1 MTQQKSQLHKT
12 LWDIANTLRGNM
24 GADEFRDYI
33 LGFIFY
39 KYLSEKTLNYANSLL
54 APEGKN
60 YKDLPS
66 DESDP
71 YISAIRTEALSSLGY
86 FLLPDQLFSFIVEEI
101 KTKDA
106 FIIDRL
112 PTIFNA
118 IEQSTTGSES
128 EDDFGGLF
136 EEIDLTSSKLGRTE
150 DDKNKLI
157 SKVMIHLSEIDF
169 HLENSEIDIF
179 CHR

>member
-39 KYLSEKTLNYANSLL
+39 KYLSEKTLSYANSLL
-54 APEGKN
+54 ATEGKN
-60 YKDLPS
+60 YKELPS

-86 FLLPDQLFSFIVEEI
+86 FILPNQLFSSVVNDI
-101 KTKDA
+101 KSSDA
-106 FIIDRL
+106 FIIERL
-112 PTIFNA
+112 GMIFNA
-118 IEQSTTGSES
+118 IEQSTASE
-128 EDDFGGLF
+128 EDFGGLF
-136 EEIDLTSSKLGRTE
+136 EEIDLTSSKLGRSE
-150 DDKNKLI
+150 GDKNKLI
-157 SKVMIHLSEIDF
+157 KGICNI
-169 HLENSEIDIF
+169 
-179 CHR
+179 

>member
-39 KYLSEKTLNYANSLL
+39 KYLSEKTLSYANTLL
-54 APEGKN
+54 ATEGKN
-60 YKDLPS
+60 YKELPS

-86 FLLPDQLFSFIVEEI
+86 FILPNKLHLDKVEDIISKMLYYGSISNIPDGREDI
-101 KTKDA
+101 YKTFVNPPGILQRDKAISD
-106 FIIDRL
+106 L
-112 PTIFNA
+112 TI
-118 IEQSTTGSES
+118 EL
-128 EDDFGGLF
+128 DDFIETFYEKGAA
-136 EEIDLTSSKLGRTE
+136 
-150 DDKNKLI
+150 
-157 SKVMIHLSEIDF
+157 
-169 HLENSEIDIF
+169 
-179 CHR
+179 